1 MKKANSNG
9 ILWQDIKK
17 ELYSKERIKEA
28 ENIMNTAKMHAVD
41 TGDFSVLDINSSI
54 FEKRGIAKI

>member
-17 ELYSKERIKEA
+17 ELYSKERIKE
-28 ENIMNTAKMHAVD
+28 
-41 TGDFSVLDINSSI
+41 FDIEANFLSSLI
-54 FEKRGIAKI
+54 ELRNEKR